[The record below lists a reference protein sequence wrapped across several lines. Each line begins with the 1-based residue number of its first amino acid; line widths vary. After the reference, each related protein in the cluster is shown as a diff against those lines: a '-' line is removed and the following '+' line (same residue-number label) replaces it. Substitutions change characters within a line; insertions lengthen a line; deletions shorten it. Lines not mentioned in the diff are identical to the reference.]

1 MADVTVAQ
9 KVARYIKL
17 RDHKKAAD
25 EEYKKSMER
34 VNKAMEVLANDLH
47 AYLLESGAEHIGC
60 DTGTVYLKT
69 EVSCTVEDREK
80 FLAFCKD
87 NEEWDALDVKANKT
101 FARELMEKGE
111 ELPPGVKVSAYQTV
125 GVRR

>member
-9 KVARYIKL
+9 KVARYIRL

-34 VNKAMEVLANDLH
+34 VNKAMEVLANELH
-47 AYLLESGAEHIGC
+47 AHLLESGADHVGC
-60 DTGTVYLKT
+60 ESGTVYLKT

-80 FLAFCKD
+80 FMAFLQEND
-87 NEEWDALDVKANKT
+87 EWDALDVKANKT
-101 FARELMEKGE
+101 FLKELMERGD
-111 ELPPGVKVSAYQTV
+111 ELPPGVKVSQFQTV

>member
-9 KVARYIKL
+9 KVARYIRL

-34 VNKAMEVLANDLH
+34 VNKAMEVLANELH
-47 AYLLESGAEHIGC
+47 AHLLESGADNVGC
-60 DTGTVYLKT
+60 EAGTVYLRSET
-69 EVSCTVEDREK
+69 TCTVVDREA
-80 FLAFCKD
+80 FLEFCRN

-101 FARELMEKGE
+101 YAKELMERGE
-111 ELPPGVKVSAYQTV
+111 ELPPGVKVSTFQTV

>member
-34 VNKAMEVLANDLH
+34 VNKAMEVLANELH
-47 AYLLESGAEHIGC
+47 AHLLETGADNVGC
-60 DTGTVYLKT
+60 DTGTVYLRT
-69 EVSCTVEDREK
+69 ETSCTVVDQAA

-101 FARELMEKGE
+101 FAKELMERGE
-111 ELPPGVKVSAYQTV
+111 ELPPGVKVSQFQTV

>member
-9 KVARYIKL
+9 KVARYIRL

-34 VNKAMEVLANDLH
+34 VNKAMEVLASELH
-47 AYLLESGAEHIGC
+47 AHLLESGADHIGC
-60 DTGTVYLKT
+60 EAGTVYLKT
-69 EVSCTVEDREK
+69 ELSCTVENREA
-80 FLAFCKD
+80 FLEFLQG

-101 FARELMEKGE
+101 FVKELMEKGE
-111 ELPPGVKVSAYQTV
+111 ELPPGVKVSQFQTV